1 MRQQV
6 LTDPLAEHSISMGQL
21 ISVIRRRW
29 WIVLLLPLVA
39 VSVTFLLQRNEAF
52 QSTVRA
58 TVLIPGDTEDPGN
71 SERPELM
78 VLDDLP
84 PFIRSHA
91 FASDVHAAMDATRL
105 TVDQVKST
113 LDASRYSRVLTV
125 YVTSENEQDVEE
137 IAAAVERV
145 LPDSINTY
153 LMPDDGGVAT
163 VRVIDPPSA
172 PSRDRDGHWLQ
183 LLITAALGARGDL
196 AGSPDLL
203 ERLSAV
209 FGLLVAAA
217 NEASSPT
224 MT

>member
-21 ISVIRRRW
+21 MSVIRRRW

-39 VSVTFLLQRNEAF
+39 VTATYLFQRNESY

-58 TVLIPGDTEDPGN
+58 TVLIPGDTEDPGS

-91 FASDVHAAMDATRL
+91 FASDVHAAIDGATL
-105 TVDQVKST
+105 TVDQVQST
-113 LDASRYSRVLTV
+113 LDASRYSRVLTI
-125 YVTSENEQDVEE
+125 YVTSENEQEVAE
-137 IAAAVERV
+137 IAAAAESV
-145 LPDSINTY
+145 LPDSINSY
-153 LMPDDGGVAT
+153 LMPDDGSLAT
-163 VRVIDPPSA
+163 IRIIDPPST

-183 LLITAALGARGDL
+183 LLITAALGVLIGGLIAI
-196 AGSPDLL
+196 AVGSRDGAVTQ
-203 ERLSAV
+203 LSTDAK
-209 FGLLVAAA
+209 
-217 NEASSPT
+217 
-224 MT
+224 

>member
-6 LTDPLAEHSISMGQL
+6 LRDPLAEHSISMGQ
-21 ISVIRRRW
+21 IMSVIRRRW

-39 VSVTFLLQRNEAF
+39 VSVTFLLQRNEAY

-91 FASDVHAAMDATRL
+91 FASDVHAALQDTSL
-105 TVDQVKST
+105 TVDEIKST

-125 YVTSENEQDVEE
+125 YVTSNNRQDVEE
-137 IAAAVERV
+137 IAASVETV
-145 LPDSINTY
+145 LPASINSY
-153 LMPDDGGVAT
+153 LMPEDGGIAT
-163 VRVIDPPSA
+163 VRVIDPPSE

-183 LLITAALGARGDL
+183 LLITASLGVLIGALIAIA
-196 AGSPDLL
+196 AGSRDNPLPQAPA
-203 ERLSAV
+203 E
-209 FGLLVAAA
+209 
-217 NEASSPT
+217 EK
-224 MT
+224 

>member
-1 MRQQV
+1 MRQYE

-21 ISVIRRRW
+21 MSVIRRRW

-39 VSVTFLLQRNEAF
+39 VTAPYLFQRNEPY

-58 TVLIPGDTEDPGN
+58 TVLIPGDTEDPGS

-91 FASDVHAAMDATRL
+91 FANDVHAALGNTEL
-105 TVDQVKST
+105 TVDQIQST

-125 YVTSENEQDVEE
+125 YVTSEDEAQVEE
-137 IAAAVERV
+137 IAVAAQSA

-153 LMPDDGGVAT
+153 LMPDDGDRSITIYPGE
-163 VRVIDPPSA
+163 SFL

-183 LLITAALGARGDL
+183 LLITAALGVLIGAL
-196 AGSPDLL
+196 IAIAVGSRD
-203 ERLSAV
+203 
-209 FGLLVAAA
+209 GGAAQ
-217 NEASSPT
+217 SST
-224 MT
+224 AAK

>member
-6 LTDPLAEHSISMGQL
+6 LSDPLAEHSISMGQL
-21 ISVIRRRW
+21 MSVIRRRW

-39 VSVTFLLQRNEAF
+39 VTATYLFQRNEPY

-91 FASDVHAAMDATRL
+91 FATDVLAAMDGASL
-105 TVDQVKST
+105 TVDQIQST

-125 YVTSENEQDVEE
+125 YVTSENEQEVQE
-137 IAAAVERV
+137 IAAAAESV
-145 LPDSINTY
+145 LPDSINSY
-153 LMPDDGGVAT
+153 LMPDDGGIAT
-163 VRVIDPPSA
+163 VRVIDPPST

-183 LLITAALGARGDL
+183 LLITAALGVLIGAL
-196 AGSPDLL
+196 IAIAVGSRDG
-203 ERLSAV
+203 AV
-209 FGLLVAAA
+209 AQSST
-217 NEASSPT
+217 EAK
-224 MT
+224 

>member
-6 LTDPLAEHSISMGQL
+6 FIDPLAEHSISMGQL

-29 WIVLLLPLVA
+29 WIVLLLPFVA
-39 VSVTFLLQRNEAF
+39 VTATFLFQRNEPY

-58 TVLIPGDTEDPGN
+58 TVLIPGDTEIPGN

-91 FASDVHAAMDATRL
+91 FASDVHSAMGDTTL
-105 TVDQVKST
+105 TVDQIQST
-113 LDASRYSRVLTV
+113 LDGSRYSRVLTV
-125 YVTSENEQDVEE
+125 FVTSENEGQVED
-137 IAAAVERV
+137 IAAAAESV
-145 LPDSINTY
+145 LSSSINGY

-163 VRVIDPPSA
+163 VRVIDPAST

-183 LLITAALGARGDL
+183 LLITASLGVLIGGLIAI
-196 AGSPDLL
+196 AVGSRD
-203 ERLSAV
+203 AT
-209 FGLLVAAA
+209 VAQAPID
-217 NEASSPT
+217 EK
-224 MT
+224 

>member
-39 VSVTFLLQRNEAF
+39 VTATFLVQRNEPF

-91 FASDVHAAMDATRL
+91 FASDVHAALNDPSM
-105 TVDQVKST
+105 TVDQVQSS
-113 LDASRYSRVLTV
+113 LDASRYSRILTV
-125 YVTSENEQDVEE
+125 YVTSEDERQVEK
-137 IAAAVERV
+137 IASAAESV
-145 LPDSINTY
+145 LPASINAY

-163 VRVIDPPSA
+163 VRVIDPPSS

-183 LLITAALGARGDL
+183 LLITAALGVLIGAL
-196 AGSPDLL
+196 IAI
-203 ERLSAV
+203 AV
-209 FGLLVAAA
+209 GTRDGNVTQTPT
-217 NEASSPT
+217 EAK
-224 MT
+224 

>member
-21 ISVIRRRW
+21 MSVIRRRW

-39 VSVTFLLQRNEAF
+39 VTATYLFQRNESY

-58 TVLIPGDTEDPGN
+58 TVLIPGDTEDPGS

-91 FASDVHAAMDATRL
+91 FASDVHAAIDGATL
-105 TVDQVKST
+105 TVDQVQST
-113 LDASRYSRVLTV
+113 LDASRYSRVLTI
-125 YVTSENEQDVEE
+125 YVTSENEQEVEE
-137 IAAAVERV
+137 IAAAAESV
-145 LPDSINTY
+145 LPDSINSY
-153 LMPDDGGVAT
+153 LMPDDGSLAT
-163 VRVIDPPSA
+163 IRIIDPPST

-183 LLITAALGARGDL
+183 LLITAALGVLIGGLIAI
-196 AGSPDLL
+196 AVGSRDGAVTQ
-203 ERLSAV
+203 LSTDAK
-209 FGLLVAAA
+209 
-217 NEASSPT
+217 
-224 MT
+224 

>member
-6 LTDPLAEHSISMGQL
+6 LTDPLAEHSISIGQVM
-21 ISVIRRRW
+21 SVIRRRW

-39 VSVTFLLQRNEAF
+39 VSVTFLLQRNEAY

-91 FASDVHAAMDATRL
+91 FAKDVHAAIPNSSL
-105 TVDQVKST
+105 TVDQLKGT

-125 YVTSENEQDVEE
+125 YITNDDDRQVEA
-137 IAAAVERV
+137 IAVAVESV
-145 LPDSINTY
+145 LPESINTY
-153 LMPDDGGVAT
+153 LMPEDGGIAT
-163 VRVIDPPSA
+163 VRVIDPPSE

-183 LLITAALGARGDL
+183 LLITAALGVLIGAL
-196 AGSPDLL
+196 IAIAAGSRDNAMPQP
-203 ERLSAV
+203 
-209 FGLLVAAA
+209 AAA
-217 NEASSPT
+217 EK
-224 MT
+224 